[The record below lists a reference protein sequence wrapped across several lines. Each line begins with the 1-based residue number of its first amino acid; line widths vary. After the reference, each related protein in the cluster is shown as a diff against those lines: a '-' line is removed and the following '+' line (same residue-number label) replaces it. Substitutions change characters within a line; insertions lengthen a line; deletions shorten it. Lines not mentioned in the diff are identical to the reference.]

1 MNEFFH
7 YREQPAIRKDLVNK
21 VFLSTITGHRTIV
34 FDLTDGTEVVW
45 IFPDDTVNSRYAR
58 DAFLT
63 LFP

>member
-21 VFLSTITGHRTIV
+21 VYLSAITGHRTIV
-34 FDLTDGTEVVW
+34 FNLADGTELVW
-45 IFPDDTVNSRYAR
+45 IFREDTQNTRFAL